1 MVSLNP
7 TEDPLAFAVLKSP
20 RLLAMLPQDELN
32 QLLTAHDTAKRT
44 AAAARL
50 VQIPEVDVVGAV
62 DADLRAGKQ
71 IDPAALIEQLAAA
84 TTARANRDRVVEL
97 LEDLPRRY
105 SQDVIRLVDNH
116 VDAMYDRLGEE
127 LTDLLDRA
135 EKVVKDLGGVS
146 NADEAIEAGKAEAWA
161 AFRGLVKEYHDLRS
175 GHLALLRGEDQSNF
189 TVSNPVTG
197 YAFFAGLDDALPD
210 YHRATSTGTHDG
222 FFRVAA
228 DATFPVLAT
237 DDPAHLMAVVRDRAR
252 LRPHIGLAG
261 IVVNAVQHNDS
272 RLRAAAMQD
281 LPVGEGAS
289 YYGGEAAYLGH
300 ALGRPVGGGEI
311 VNWGWNRPS

>member
-1 MVSLNP
+1 MIALNP
-7 TEDPLAFAVLKSP
+7 TEEPLAYAVLKSP
-20 RLLAMLPQDELN
+20 RLLAMLPKDELN
-32 QLLTAHDTAKRT
+32 QLFTAHDAAKRT

-50 VQIPEVDVVGAV
+50 VQVPEVDVLGAV

-71 IDPAALIEQLAAA
+71 LDPAALIKQLAAA
-84 TTARANRDRVVEL
+84 TTAKANRDRVVEL
-97 LEDLPRRY
+97 LEDMPHRY
-105 SQDVIRLVDNH
+105 ANEVIRLVDSH
-116 VDAMYDRLGEE
+116 VDAMYDGLSVE
-127 LTDLLDRA
+127 LNDLLDRA
-135 EKVVKDLGGVS
+135 EKVVADLGDVS
-146 NADEAIEAGKAEAWA
+146 NADEAIEAGKATQWA
-161 AFRGLVKEYHDLRS
+161 AFRGLVKDHHDLRS
-175 GHLALLRGEDQSNF
+175 AHLALLRGEDQANF
-189 TVSNPVTG
+189 TVDNPTIG
-197 YAFFAGLDDALPD
+197 YAFFAGLDDAVPG

-237 DDPAHLMAVVRDRAR
+237 DDPAHLMTVVRDRAR

-261 IVVNAVQHNDS
+261 IVVNALQHNDS

-289 YYGGEAAYLGH
+289 YHGGEAAFLGH
-300 ALGRPVGGGEI
+300 ALGRPVGNSEI